1 METAPP
7 LFSEEIFL
15 GDEKSRDATDIPLSL
30 TYSKIVAE
38 SKLLIGEEP
47 SGENVDHS
55 HPLTSS
61 ETSRW
66 GEPDL
71 VDQADKKGNIPMT
84 QTNSPALQIALAYYD
99 AWRNRDHGTAMN
111 FVADDVVC
119 DTPFGRLDGA
129 AALHQSETEFA
140 PILTGAT
147 LIASFGDD
155 TTALLL
161 YHTHTLPVPSVL
173 SAKYFTVNNG
183 KITSIK
189 GLFDTGVFA
198 RAQSESERG

>member
-71 VDQADKKGNIPMT
+71 VDQGEKKGT
-84 QTNSPALQIALAYYD
+84 FL
-99 AWRNRDHGTAMN
+99 
-111 FVADDVVC
+111 
-119 DTPFGRLDGA
+119 
-129 AALHQSETEFA
+129 
-140 PILTGAT
+140 
-147 LIASFGDD
+147 
-155 TTALLL
+155 
-161 YHTHTLPVPSVL
+161 
-173 SAKYFTVNNG
+173 
-183 KITSIK
+183 
-189 GLFDTGVFA
+189 
-198 RAQSESERG
+198 